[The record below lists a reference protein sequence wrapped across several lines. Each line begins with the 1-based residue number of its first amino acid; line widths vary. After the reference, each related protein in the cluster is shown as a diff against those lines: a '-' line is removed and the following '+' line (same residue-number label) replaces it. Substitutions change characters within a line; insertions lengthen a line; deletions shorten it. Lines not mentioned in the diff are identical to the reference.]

1 MRRRYIRT
9 YGMFYWSHTV
19 ADEVV
24 VTMGA
29 FSAEDP
35 ASSFGLAL

>member
-9 YGMFYWSHTV
+9 YGMFYWSCTV

-24 VTMGA
+24 VTMDA
-29 FSAEDP
+29 FSEEDP
-35 ASSFGLAL
+35 TSSFGLVL